1 MSIAVVSS
9 PVCETRQGPA
19 SSAHSLAAQIYA
31 CLKNDIFDFRLLPG
45 DRFSEGEIATRMQ
58 VSRTPVRQA
67 LFWLQRDGYV
77 DVHFKSGWQI
87 KAFDFKYFED
97 LYEVRTLMETSAV
110 ASLVG
115 ESLQSLQPLRE
126 VWCVPE
132 EQRETD
138 PPSWPRWTRPSIPA
152 WWPRPAIRRWRAST
166 WTLQSASAS
175 SAAWM

>member
-138 PPSWPRWTRPSIPA
+138 PA
-152 WWPRPAIRRWRAST
+152 
-166 WTLQSASAS
+166 
-175 SAAWM
+175 